1 MTNTDDDDADDDDD
15 TDDDDDVGVRDGHES
30 DDATGGIDERWTT
43 NATRGGDA
51 DAGVF

>member
-1 MTNTDDDDADDDDD
+1 MTNTDDDDDDDDD

-30 DDATGGIDERWTT
+30 DDATGGVDERWTT
-43 NATRGGDA
+43 NGDA